1 MSGGDTL
8 QTYES
13 GAHALVRGEG
23 FLKARIEHYLLRTED
38 LIRTARYVPARET
51 IETILSM
58 DPGNLAGKSL
68 EKRVEYVL
76 NSLVQRNHQIRS
88 SEAGEEF
95 NWSRPRRDELVMIV
109 DQDERLVES
118 LVGNLRRYG
127 LNFIA
132 AASYDEAMKTLS
144 FVKPDLIISEVNFEN
159 GPAGFDLYLWI
170 RTNGNLCE
178 VPFMFLATRID
189 RDTLIAGKRLGVD
202 DFILKPMDQDV
213 VMASIINCLSRR
225 KKLLTK
231 EIAR

>member
-1 MSGGDTL
+1 MITCPGGHLHTF
-8 QTYES
+8 ES
-13 GAHALVRGEG
+13 EAHALVRGDG
-23 FLKARIEHYLLRTED
+23 FFKARIEHYLLRTED
-38 LIRTARYVPARET
+38 MIRTARYIPAQET
-51 IETILSM
+51 IETILSL
-58 DPGNLAGKSL
+58 DPGNPAGKSL
-68 EKRVEYVL
+68 EKRVAYL
-76 NSLVQRNHQIRS
+76 LSSLVQRNPQLKS
-88 SEAGEEF
+88 LGAGEEF

-170 RTNGNLCE
+170 RTNAILCE
-178 VPFMFLATRID
+178 VPFLFLATKID

-202 DFILKPMDQDV
+202 DFILKPMDQEV

-225 KKLLTK
+225 KKLLVS
-231 EIAR
+231 R